1 VKSKLWIA
9 LVLLVLASL
18 ACSLGGGAGDTEP
31 EGEAPEAPPAGEEG
45 TASEEEEP
53 AGEEGTAPEV
63 DPDAL
68 TGLDSYRVRMVTQWT
83 PEGGTPESF
92 VMEQEHTREPAA
104 QRLVM
109 ESGEGDS
116 LEWVQIGDMAWYCS
130 GGTCAQTQQSEED
143 LAGTFGEGMA
153 FDPVDFSSD
162 SEFEY
167 LGEETVNGIRTR
179 HYSLVLDA
187 LEAAMLAQGDV
198 SDVAGASWIADEA
211 GLPTFV
217 VRFTMSWT
225 ETRGEQVGTTEW
237 SYEVYDVNTSI
248 TIEPPEGAA
257 EMAEDVPVYPGAT
270 DLFTMEGLTT
280 FSTPDDV
287 TTVADFY
294 RTELAAQGW
303 TNESDD
309 EMSGMINQAW
319 SKEDR
324 TLNLMIS
331 PAEEG
336 GEGSSVFITIE

>member
-1 VKSKLWIA
+1 
-9 LVLLVLASL
+9 
-18 ACSLGGGAGDTEP
+18 
-31 EGEAPEAPPAGEEG
+31 
-45 TASEEEEP
+45 
-53 AGEEGTAPEV
+53 
-63 DPDAL
+63 
-68 TGLDSYRVRMVTQWT
+68 
-83 PEGGTPESF
+83 
-92 VMEQEHTREPAA
+92 MEQEHTREPAA

-109 ESGEGDS
+109 ESGQGES

-167 LGEETVNGIRTR
+167 LGEETVNGVRTR
-179 HYSLVLDA
+179 HYALVLEA
-187 LEAAMLAQGDV
+187 MEAALLAQGDV
-198 SDVAGASWIADEA
+198 SDVEGAPWIADEA
-211 GLPTFV
+211 DLPTFV
-217 VRFTMSWT
+217 VRFAMSWT

-237 SYEVYDVNTSI
+237 SYEVYDVNASI

-303 TNESDD
+303 TNESDE
-309 EMSGMINQAW
+309 EMSGMVNQAW

-336 GEGSSVFITIE
+336 EEGSSVFITVE